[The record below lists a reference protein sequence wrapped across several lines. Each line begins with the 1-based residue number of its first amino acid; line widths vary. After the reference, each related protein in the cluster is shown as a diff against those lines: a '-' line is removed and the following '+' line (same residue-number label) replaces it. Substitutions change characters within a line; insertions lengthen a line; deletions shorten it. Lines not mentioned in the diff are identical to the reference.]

1 MSDQTSSLPQPVPV
15 LELAPTDQADLL
27 VAASDRNAIEIWL
40 ASYKTRS
47 AHTSRNFRREAERFL
62 MWLDATKG
70 PSDRLLPAATAD
82 DANRYLDF
90 LGAPRPFAREL
101 LERYSRAEQPFRGP
115 LARAS
120 MRQAIVILHGMFE
133 ALRNVPDEAGGSYIR
148 MNPWVLVRDA
158 ATGEE
163 DDEIEEALTFE
174 EWDAVQQTIESLP
187 RETARD
193 RAHYARTRWIFQLL
207 YRAFLRREEASSLLM
222 GGFENGPDGWRIRL
236 LGKGRKIAR
245 IVASRKLMSELTA
258 YRLSLGLPPLPAP
271 GEDRPAILSVIGNE
285 KPISA
290 QAIYAICT
298 TIFRAT
304 ADRCGGTNPAAAVRL
319 RSASPHWLRHTG
331 ISHAMEMGIG
341 PRYVQAQA
349 RHSSLTM
356 TARYDHKERRRWRDQ
371 FEKIP

>member
-1 MSDQTSSLPQPVPV
+1 MPDQTPDVPATTQV
-15 LELAPTDQADLL
+15 LELDRPDRADLV
-27 VAASDRNAIEIWL
+27 VAATDRNAIETWL
-40 ASYKTRS
+40 ASYTTRS

-90 LGAPRPFAREL
+90 LGAPRPFKTEL
-101 LERYSRAEQPFRGP
+101 LVRYNRTEQPFRGP

-133 ALRNVPDEAGGSYIR
+133 ALRNVPDEDGGSYIR

-174 EWDAVQQTIESLP
+174 EWDAVQQTIENLP

-207 YRAFLRREEASSLLM
+207 YRAFLRREEASALLM
-222 GGFENGPDGWRIRL
+222 GSFENGPDGWRIKL

-245 IVASRKLMSELTA
+245 IVASRKLIAELTA
-258 YRLSLGLPPLPAP
+258 YRQFLGLPPLPAP
-271 GEDRPAILSVIGNE
+271 GEDRPAILAVIGKE
-285 KPISA
+285 KPISD

-298 TIFRAT
+298 TIFRMT
-304 ADRCGGTNPAAAVRL
+304 ADRLAETDAAAAARL
-319 RSASPHWLRHTG
+319 RCATPHWMRHTG
-331 ISHAMEMGIG
+331 ISHAMERGVD

-349 RHSSLTM
+349 RHSSLNV
-356 TARYDHKERRRWRDQ
+356 TARYDHKEKRRWRDQ
-371 FEKIP
+371 LEMM

>member
-1 MSDQTSSLPQPVPV
+1 MPDQTPDVPATTQV
-15 LELAPTDQADLL
+15 LELARPDRADLV
-27 VAASDRNAIEIWL
+27 VAATDRNAIETWL

-70 PSDRLLPAATAD
+70 TSDRLLPAATAD

-90 LGAPRPFAREL
+90 LGAPRPFKAEL
-101 LERYSRAEQPFRGP
+101 LVRYNRTEQPFRGP

-133 ALRNVPDEAGGSYIR
+133 ALRNVPDEDGGSYIR

-174 EWDAVQQTIESLP
+174 EWDAVQQTIEGLP

-207 YRAFLRREEASSLLM
+207 YRAFLRREEASVLLM
-222 GGFENGPDGWRIRL
+222 GSFENGPDGWRIKL

-245 IVASRKLMSELTA
+245 IVASRKLMAELTV
-258 YRLSLGLPPLPAP
+258 YRQFLGLPPLPAP
-271 GEDRPAILSVIGNE
+271 GEDRPAILAVIGKE
-285 KPISA
+285 KPISD

-298 TIFRAT
+298 TIFRMT
-304 ADRCGGTNPAAAVRL
+304 ADRLAETDAAAAARL
-319 RSASPHWLRHTG
+319 RCATPHWMRHTG
-331 ISHAMEMGIG
+331 ISHAMERGVD

-349 RHSSLTM
+349 RHSSLKV
-356 TARYDHKERRRWRDQ
+356 TARYDHKEKRRWRDQ
-371 FEKIP
+371 LEMM